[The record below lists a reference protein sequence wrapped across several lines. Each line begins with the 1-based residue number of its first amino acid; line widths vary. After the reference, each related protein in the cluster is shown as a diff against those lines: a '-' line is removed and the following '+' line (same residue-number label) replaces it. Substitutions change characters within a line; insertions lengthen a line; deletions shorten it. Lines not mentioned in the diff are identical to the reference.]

1 MLRVVGGASSRL
13 AREAPCRQRAVATVA
28 IVSRS
33 SHTTRRGTSIVLATR
48 RLVTSTSA
56 RERSTAVDI
65 GTRAVRGTRW
75 AENPVVK
82 KVRPIIGHAAYIG
95 LATGFLMTDIFTLR
109 LLLVGGYSALS
120 VFHALQAKP
129 LMIPLRW
136 SIFFV
141 GVNLGMAIQLAY
153 DSWPVTLTKDEEAL
167 YECHFP
173 QLTPKQFRVLMAA
186 GERVTFK
193 KGALLTRE
201 REPCDQLYLLID
213 GRCEM
218 TLNGEC
224 VASINGGGFMNTL
237 AFTQA
242 PQQHRRESIRRFIES
257 AEREIRAECKFA
269 ERDHEHPRTSLQ
281 AQWWDDRIS
290 AYATWQAQD
299 EITCL
304 VWPVVAL
311 RDLLHKDEKFERC
324 MHHVL
329 VCALMQRLLHSRD
342 GANVQVRHH
351 P

>member
-13 AREAPCRQRAVATVA
+13 AREAPCRLRAVATVA

-33 SHTTRRGTSIVLATR
+33 SYTTRRGTSIVLATR

-56 RERSTAVDI
+56 RERSTTVDI

-186 GERVTFK
+186 GERITFK

-242 PQQHRRESIRRFIES
+242 SQNQPAGIES
-257 AEREIRAECKFA
+257 AARKRAANPFA
-269 ERDHEHPRTSLQ
+269 EWDHERPRTSSQ

-342 GANVQVRHH
+342 GANVQVCHH